1 MKYNAIY
8 NFSLIIIILILTL
21 LIILKS
27 RINIIFTI
35 DINNS
40 NFFIKLNI
48 KYFFNLLNIKLQIYP
63 PKNKKNKNR
72 KINKKNEKENVKKI
86 KLKLLFREFFSIY
99 KLSKETMVKELY
111 SNISF
116 GNKNIYFTS
125 FIYLFINIIYANLSN
140 IISPQKMYLNVRP
153 NYIED
158 YIKGNIRIHINPRIS
173 DLFKLTISLIKINRK
188 NKDGGNHESNR
199 FNTKSYGNNS

>member
-40 NFFIKLNI
+40 DFFIKLNI

-72 KINKKNEKENVKKI
+72 KINKKNEKENAKKI
-86 KLKLLFREFFSIY
+86 KIKLLFREFFSIY

-125 FIYLFINIIYANLSN
+125 FIYLFINTIYANLSN

-188 NKDGGNHESNR
+188 NKDGSNHESNR